1 MAAMIMR
8 KARKTVFLFIPLAAA
23 GCNYTKIPT
32 PADLPIVYK
41 IDVQQGNVV
50 TQEMLAKLQPG
61 MDKSKVRFIM
71 GTPLVVDVF
80 HQNRWDYLYT
90 MQKRGGEVKQ
100 RRVSLFFKD
109 DKLDHIEGDVKP
121 ANGEIAVQERRSDTV
136 EVPEQEK
143 TLLAKMKDK
152 MGGGEKKEEGVAAAE
167 PKAAPAPSA
176 AATAPTAGESSATPS
191 TATTSAA
198 ADAGAGAPTAANPA
212 APGVK
217 TQTAAADKPAAKTT
231 EVTIPDDAPRPPEKS
246 LFRRL
251 LEKVGVGD
259 NEGGGYE
266 PADPKYRDPTNP
278 DNSSTATH

>member
-1 MAAMIMR
+1 MR
-8 KARKTVFLFIPLAAA
+8 KAFTPICLFALLAVG

-90 MQKRGGEVKQ
+90 LQERGGEIKQ
-100 RRVSLFFKD
+100 RRISLYFKD
-109 DKLDHIEGDVKP
+109 DKLERIEGNVKP
-121 ANGEIAVQERRSDTV
+121 ASGEIAVQERRSDTV

-152 MGGGEKKEEGVAAAE
+152 MGGKGKQAE
-167 PKAAPAPSA
+167 T
-176 AATAPTAGESSATPS
+176 AATAETKAPETGGAKVPAEAMAGQPAPGKTTTDATTAPQSETGATTSGNPATPS
-191 TATTSAA
+191 A
-198 ADAGAGAPTAANPA
+198 
-212 APGVK
+212 K
-217 TQTAAADKPAAKTT
+217 TQTAAADKTVAGKSA

-246 LFRRL
+246 FFRRL

-266 PADPKYRDPTNP
+266 STDPKYKDPSNP
-278 DNSSTATH
+278 DTTPTPAH

>member
-1 MAAMIMR
+1 MTMR
-8 KARKTVFLFIPLAAA
+8 KAFTPTCLFALFALA
-23 GCNYTKIPT
+23 GCNYPKIPT

-90 MQKRGGEVKQ
+90 LQKRGGEVKQ
-100 RRVSLFFKD
+100 RRVSLYFRD
-109 DKLDHIEGDVKP
+109 DKLDRIEGDVKP
-121 ANGEIAVQERRSDTV
+121 ASGAIAVQEHRSDTV

-143 TLLAKMKDK
+143 TLLGKMRDK
-152 MGGGEKKEEGVAAAE
+152 VGGTDKKAE
-167 PKAAPAPSA
+167 T
-176 AATAPTAGESSATPS
+176 AATAEAKAPETGGAKVPAEAVAGEPASGKTAIDTASAPESKTGDATSSTPATP
-191 TATTSAA
+191 A
-198 ADAGAGAPTAANPA
+198 
-212 APGVK
+212 VK
-217 TQTAAADKPAAKTT
+217 TQTAAADKTAAGKTT
-231 EVTIPDDAPRPPEKS
+231 EITIPDDAPRPPEKS

-266 PADPKYRDPTNP
+266 SSDPKYKDPSNP
-278 DNSSTATH
+278 DSAPTPAH